1 MKTTNNKQY
10 KESNIMAKNN
20 IDTTSNST
28 TNKPRRVDPE
38 FITSIM
44 ENWKLFQD
52 FGLSPEEIKIKNPLL
67 YKQYNEIVDGQL
79 LAKGSRAFTM
89 VDEFMK
95 LNSDHPLTKF
105 VEKFGR
111 QFEFT
116 RETGK
121 KGIIRVNGSNATS

>member
-1 MKTTNNKQY
+1 MTK
-10 KESNIMAKNN
+10 SN
-20 IDTTSNST
+20 IDTNPNST
-28 TNKPRRVDPE
+28 ANKPRRVDPE

-52 FGLSPEEIKIKNPLL
+52 FGLSTEEIKIKNPLL

-89 VDEFMK
+89 VDEFIK
-95 LNSDHPLTKF
+95 LEPNHPLTKF
-105 VEKFGR
+105 VEEHGR
-111 QFEFT
+111 QFKFT

-121 KGIIRVNGSNATS
+121 EGIIRVNGSNATS